1 MQKIFLEEEYH
12 VIRAFVDGLLS
23 SSEPSNE
30 AIKLCGNQIHDLGKE
45 SLMTLHTAARDGNAH
60 SIGFLLNSLD
70 ETGHAD
76 TLVKLLLAQ
85 DYGRYTVWHVA
96 ADNGQLEVLHKVWQ
110 WAREVL
116 TQEEF
121 K

>member
-1 MQKIFLEEEYH
+1 
-12 VIRAFVDGLLS
+12 
-23 SSEPSNE
+23 
-30 AIKLCGNQIHDLGKE
+30 
-45 SLMTLHTAARDGNAH
+45 MTLHTAARDGNAH